1 MSDIYEVKIKKLQI
15 ENLIKQKG
23 YSKSEISRRISK
35 LIGKK
40 ENPMYVSNALR
51 NLKKMDRLEM
61 LENNIL
67 EVLK

>member
-1 MSDIYEVKIKKLQI
+1 MQDIYEVKIKKLRI